1 LDPCLSLQA
10 AAAPD
15 APPVPPPQIGSS
27 FAGFCEASRLSP
39 ALRDMAAY
47 AIVHHPGPFAAGGHA
62 GGQAGGE
69 DADGGEGD
77 EGGLTAR
84 DAIVAVCRHLRSLG
98 CYGPTAYL
106 LPLYG
111 ASELP
116 QAFCRLCAVWGGTY
130 MLAQRAHALRVD
142 GGRAMAVEDGAG
154 RRIGCEWA
162 VLGSQAALPA
172 EAAGEGAGGGV
183 RGREVAR
190 CVAVLDAPLLGACS
204 PEEQLSFATLLPP
217 AGGAPVFALQLDAT
231 CCACP
236 SGLLLLHLSAEV
248 ASGSDPRAVLE
259 PALARLRA
267 LAERGAACGQAEGG
281 EGEGES
287 ESEGE
292 DGGGGGGAEGG
303 EGGERRAPSV
313 CWGAYFSLPLHTAAT
328 SAQGGGGLGETP
340 DNVLHCHEASLEIT
354 CDDAVARAKALFA
367 RVCPGVSFLPTKEQA
382 SDQSDG
388 EEAA

>member
-1 LDPCLSLQA
+1 
-10 AAAPD
+10 
-15 APPVPPPQIGSS
+15 
-27 FAGFCEASRLSP
+27 
-39 ALRDMAAY
+39 
-47 AIVHHPGPFAAGGHA
+47 
-62 GGQAGGE
+62 
-69 DADGGEGD
+69 
-77 EGGLTAR
+77 
-84 DAIVAVCRHLRSLG
+84 
-98 CYGPTAYL
+98 
-106 LPLYG
+106 
-111 ASELP
+111 
-116 QAFCRLCAVWGGTY
+116 
-130 MLAQRAHALRVD
+130 
-142 GGRAMAVEDGAG
+142 DGAG

-162 VLGSQAALPA
+162 VLGSEAALPA
-172 EAAGEGAGGGV
+172 EAGEGAGGGV

-190 CVAVLDAPLLGACS
+190 CVA
-204 PEEQLSFATLLPP
+204 EQLSFATLLPP
-217 AGGAPVFALQLDAT
+217 AGGAPIFALQLDAT

-267 LAERGAACGQAEGG
+267 LAERGAACGQAQRG

-292 DGGGGGGAEGG
+292 DGGGGGGGGGGAGGG

-313 CWGAYFSLPLHTAAT
+313 CWGAFFSLPLRTAAT

-340 DNVLHCHEASLEIT
+340 DNVLHCHEASLETT
-354 CDDAVARAKALFA
+354 CDDAALFA